1 MNRRIRWA
9 LVALALV
16 LVGAALGRA
25 LLSSKA
31 EEAPAARASVP
42 VALELAASDVAV
54 AQRRELVRQLD
65 ITGELRAVDSAVVK
79 ARVAAEVQELGVRE
93 GDAVR
98 AGQVLGRLDA
108 SEYRLKLRQSE
119 QQAAQAKAQLD
130 IAERALESNRSLVER
145 GFISRNAL
153 DTSVSN
159 AAAAR
164 AALQAARAAADL
176 SRKAEADTVLRA
188 PIAGLVAQRLVQ
200 PGERVPVDARLI
212 EIVDLSRL
220 EIEAAVAPEEVGRVR
235 VGATA
240 ELRVDG
246 ITGPVRARVARINPT
261 AQPGTRSVLVY
272 LDVEPQAGLRQGLFA
287 TGRLAVERK
296 TALAVPQ
303 DAVRIDQS
311 RPRVLEVADG
321 RVFERIVDLGLRG
334 SAAQE
339 GEPLVEVTAG
349 LAEGATLLRASVGAV
364 REGTAVRLSSAGGVV
379 DAGAGKAAPVAVS
392 AASAAKH

>member
-9 LVALALV
+9 LVTLALL

-25 LLSSKA
+25 LLVRKDDA
-31 EEAPAARASVP
+31 AAPAPLAP
-42 VALELAASDVAV
+42 VALELGAGDVTV
-54 AQRRELVRQLD
+54 AKKRELARQLD

-79 ARVAAEVQELGVRE
+79 ARVAAEVQELRVRE
-93 GDAVR
+93 GDRVE

-108 SEYRLKLRQSE
+108 SEYRLKLRQAE
-119 QQAAQAKAQLD
+119 QQAAQARAQLD
-130 IAERALESNRSLVER
+130 IAERALTSNRSLVEQ

-176 SRKAEADTVLRA
+176 SRKAEADTLLRA
-188 PIAGLVAQRLVQ
+188 PIAGFVAQRLVQ

-212 EIVDLSRL
+212 EIVDLSQL
-220 EIEAAVAPEEVGRVR
+220 EIEAAVAPEEVGRVH

-246 ITGPVRARVARINPT
+246 ITGPVKARVVRINPA
-261 AQPGTRSVLVY
+261 AQTGTRSVLVY
-272 LDVEPQAGLRQGLFA
+272 LDVEPQPGLRQGLFA

-296 TALAVPQ
+296 TALTIPQ
-303 DAVRIDQS
+303 DAVRIDQA
-311 RPRVLEVADG
+311 RPRVLEVVDH
-321 RVFERIVDLGLRG
+321 RVVVRTVALGLRG
-334 SAAQE
+334 TAAD
-339 GEPLVEVTAG
+339 GSEPLVEVTEG
-349 LAEGATLLRASVGAV
+349 LAEGSTLLLASVGAV
-364 REGTAVRLSSAGGVV
+364 REGTAVRLVSASAV
-379 DAGAGKAAPVAVS
+379 AGSTSAAAVALS
-392 AASAAKH
+392 AASAAGR

>member
-9 LVALALV
+9 LVALALL

-25 LLSSKA
+25 LLARKDDA
-31 EEAPAARASVP
+31 AAPAPRAA
-42 VALELAASDVAV
+42 VALELGAGDVTV
-54 AQRRELVRQLD
+54 AKKRELARQLD

-79 ARVAAEVQELGVRE
+79 ARVAAEVQELRVRE
-93 GDAVR
+93 GDRVE

-108 SEYRLKLRQSE
+108 SEYRLKLRQAE
-119 QQAAQAKAQLD
+119 QQAAQARAQLD
-130 IAERALESNRSLVER
+130 IAERALISNRSLVEQ

-176 SRKAEADTVLRA
+176 SRKAESDTLLRA
-188 PIAGLVAQRLVQ
+188 PIAGFVAQRLVQ

-212 EIVDLSRL
+212 EIVDLSQL

-246 ITGPVRARVARINPT
+246 ITAPVKARVVRINPA
-261 AQPGTRSVLVY
+261 AQTGTRSVLVY
-272 LDVEPQAGLRQGLFA
+272 LDVEPQPGLRQGLFA

-296 TALAVPQ
+296 TALTVPE
-303 DAVRIDQS
+303 DAVRIDQA
-311 RPRVLEVADG
+311 RPRVLEVVDR
-321 RVFERIVDLGLRG
+321 RVVERTVALGLRG
-334 SAAQE
+334 TAVD
-339 GEPLVEVTAG
+339 GREPLVEVTEG
-349 LAEGATLLRASVGAV
+349 LAEGSTLLLASVGAV
-364 REGTAVRLSSAGGVV
+364 REGTPVRLVSAAEV
-379 DAGAGKAAPVAVS
+379 AGSTSAAPVALS
-392 AASAAKH
+392 AASAAGR